1 MIDIYKAPIDNA
13 DVASIVAYLAKRKG
27 LDTRGQ

>member
-1 MIDIYKAPIDNA
+1 MINIYKAPIDDA

-27 LDTRGQ
+27 LDADGR